1 MKHADLINQM
11 SLEEKVSFCSG
22 FDYWHTGESERL
34 SIPKITWTDGPHGIR
49 KRSENKTKEEKTS
62 LKGVPAICFPT
73 AVTSACSWDPEL
85 LYEMGK
91 LLGEECRKEEVG
103 VLLGPGI
110 NIKRSP
116 LCGRNF
122 EYFSEDP
129 YIAGEMAASYIEGQ
143 QSTGA
148 QSSLKHFAANSQE
161 YKRENGDSMVDMRAL
176 REIYLPAFEKAVKKS
191 QPGTVMCSY
200 NKINGVHAS
209 DNQWLLTD
217 VLRKEW
223 GFKGLVVTDWG
234 AMNNTINGFKVGCD
248 LNMPG
253 GSTFMEKETLEA
265 VKNGTLSEEDI
276 NTCVRRM
283 LELAEKTEKTEKKKI
298 DLTLHDRNHTIA
310 RKVAE
315 QGAVL
320 LKNEDKILPMDKE
333 EAVLIGFMAE
343 TYRYQGAGSSHI
355 HPTKLVSL
363 KDVWKDVPYVACGDK
378 DGQVKDDELIKAAE
392 VAKNAKVAV
401 VVAGLPD
408 SYESEGFDRENMSM
422 PEGHIRMI
430 EAVAEANSH
439 TVVVLLGGS
448 AMELP
453 WADKVKAILY
463 MGLSGQAGG
472 EACAALLSGEVN
484 PSGKLTETWPMS
496 YSDVISKETFGK
508 KNTEYRESIYVG
520 YRYYDKAKKAVRY
533 PFGYGLSYTTFAYSD
548 LKIDTAEGKDIVSCT
563 ITNTGDR
570 KGAEVVQ
577 LYVGAPVNGIHR
589 PVKELKNFGKVELE
603 AGESKTLTFELDDR
617 SYSLWQDGWKI
628 QKGTYTILVGASSSD
643 IRLEGTIE
651 KEGED
656 LQIPSWQANSWYE
669 NMEGNPTREI
679 WEKAMGH
686 PVAIPVEPK
695 KGSFDMDSTCME
707 MKDGSFVMKIQYK
720 VTENIM
726 AKGFGGKKDYSDPAF
741 KMMMV
746 CATDCP
752 MRSVIISSGGMMKE
766 NLAKGLLAMANGH
779 YLKGIKEMLSK

>member
-1 MKHADLINQM
+1 MKNIEEIIASM
-11 SLEEKVSFCSG
+11 SLVDKIRLCI
-22 FDYWHTGESERL
+22 GESFWRTKAMEQYG
-34 SIPKITWTDGPHGIR
+34 IPTITMSDGPHGLRCQTGESDIIGINI
-49 KRSENKTKEEKTS
+49 SE
-62 LKGVPAICFPT
+62 PATCFPT
-73 AVTSACSWDPEL
+73 AVTSSASWNREL
-85 LYEMGK
+85 LKEEGK
-91 LLGEECRKEEVG
+91 AIGEEGAYLG
-103 VLLGPGI
+103 VDVVLGPGC
-110 NIKRSP
+110 NIKRNP

-129 YIAGEMAASYIEGQ
+129 YIAGELAAAYIEGQ
-143 QSTGA
+143 QSNGVS
-148 QSSLKHFAANSQE
+148 SSLKHFAANSQE
-161 YKRENGDSMVDMRAL
+161 YKRQNGDSMVDDRAL

-200 NKINGVHAS
+200 NKINGVHSS
-209 DNQWLLTD
+209 DNKWLLTD
-217 VLRKEW
+217 VLRNEW

-234 AMNNTINGFKVGCD
+234 AMNDTIEGFKAGCD

-253 GSTFMEKETLEA
+253 GSFFMEKETLEA
-265 VKNGTLSEEDI
+265 VKNGTLAEEAID
-276 NTCVRRM
+276 TCVRRI
-283 LELAEKTEKTEKKKI
+283 LELAEKSEKIEKKKI
-298 DLTLHDRNHTIA
+298 DLELHNRNHALA

-320 LKNEDKILPMDKE
+320 LMNEDNILPVKKE
-333 EAVLIGFMAE
+333 EVVVIGSMAE
-343 TYRYQGAGSSHI
+343 NYRYQGAGSSHI
-355 HPTKLVSL
+355 NPTKLVSL
-363 KDVWKDVPYVACGDK
+363 KEALPEAAYYSCGDQN
-378 DGQVKDDELIKAAE
+378 GVVTDEEIAKA
-392 VAKNAKVAV
+392 VAAAKTKAVAV

-430 EAVAEANSH
+430 EAVAEANEN

-472 EACAALLSGEVN
+472 EACAALLSGEVT

-496 YSDVISKETFGK
+496 YDDVISKETFGK

-520 YRYYDKAKKAVRY
+520 YRYYDKAGKNVRY
-533 PFGYGLSYTTFAYSD
+533 PFGYGLSYTNFSYSD
-548 LKIDTAEGKDIVSCT
+548 LTIESVDGKECVSCT

-570 KGAEVVQ
+570 DGAEVVQ
-577 LYVGAPVNGIHR
+577 LYIGAPSGGIHR
-589 PVKELKNFGKVELE
+589 PVKELKGFARVELK
-603 AGESKTLTFELDDR
+603 AGESKKVTFELDDR
-617 SYSLWQDGWKI
+617 SFSLWQDGWKI
-628 QKGTYTILVGASSSD
+628 QKGTYEILVGASSQD
-643 IRLEGTIE
+643 IRLQGTME
-651 KEGED
+651 KDGDD
-656 LQIPSWQANSWYE
+656 LAAPSWQADSWYE
-669 NMEGNPTREI
+669 TMEGNPSREI

-707 MKDGSFVMKIQYK
+707 MKDSSFVMKIQYK
-720 VTENIM
+720 VTEGII

-752 MRSVIISSGGMMKE
+752 MRSVVISAGGMMKDS
-766 NLAKGLLAMANGH
+766 LAKGLLAMANGH
-779 YLKGIKEMLSK
+779 YLKGFREMMK